1 MAGMSGG
8 RLVRHRYESVWPAL
22 RRTLVSSLLLV
33 GLSGCVS
40 FNYANDPIEQLLLS
54 GQTGQALA
62 ALESRSQS
70 ARDET
75 LYYLDKGMLL
85 RLEHE
90 FQASNEAFE
99 QAKRINE
106 QLEAVSVREQVGAM
120 SVNDTLRSYL
130 SPPFERAMLQ
140 IYKALNY
147 LEMGDSDNARVEIM
161 QLTLLNKNFDAD
173 ERLPLSH
180 YFAGLVFDSR
190 GEFSDALIEY
200 RRAFQRYEKL
210 GLKIPAHLQADLLR
224 LTEAEG
230 LPDEH
235 REFLQRFKGRS
246 WARQSDY
253 LAQGELVF
261 FLNHGL
267 IPHKQQQSITV
278 QDPGNGQIHR
288 ISTPFYEQRRA
299 AVRYGEIDSAG
310 QVQRTELAERL
321 DVDAEQALEAQM
333 PTIIARAI
341 ARVSVK
347 NRLVDNA
354 RDANPLLGAIVNIA
368 GVVSEQA
375 DTRGWYTLPQAIS
388 IGRLNLAPGRYDIKV
403 DYVGSG
409 GRVIAT
415 DTFTNVLIRAG
426 QKTFLSAYQPASHV
440 INRRPRR

>member
-1 MAGMSGG
+1 MAGENGG
-8 RLVRHRYESVWPAL
+8 RRRRELARLVLKGAL
-22 RRTLVSSLLLV
+22 ASGLLLA

-40 FNYANDPIEQLLLS
+40 FNHANDPIEQLLLA

-62 ALESRSQS
+62 ALESRSES

-75 LYYLDKGMLL
+75 LYYLDRGMLL
-85 RLEHE
+85 RLEHNFE
-90 FQASNEAFE
+90 ASNEAFE
-99 QAKRINE
+99 RAKRINE
-106 QLEAVSVREQVGAM
+106 QLEAVSLREQVGAM

-161 QLTLLNKNFDAD
+161 QLILLNKNFDAE

-190 GEFSDALIEY
+190 GESGDALIEY

-210 GLKIPAHLQADLLR
+210 GLKIPGQLEADLLR

-230 LPDEH
+230 LHDEH

-246 WARQSDY
+246 WTRQPDY
-253 LAQGELVF
+253 LSQGELVF
-261 FLNHGL
+261 FLNQGL

-299 AVRYGEIDSAG
+299 VVRYGKVGGAS

-321 DVDAEQALEAQM
+321 DIDAEQALQAQM

-375 DTRGWYTLPQAIS
+375 DTRGWYTLPQEVS

-409 GRVIAT
+409 GRIIAT

-426 QKTFLSAYQPASHV
+426 EKTFLSAYQPASHV